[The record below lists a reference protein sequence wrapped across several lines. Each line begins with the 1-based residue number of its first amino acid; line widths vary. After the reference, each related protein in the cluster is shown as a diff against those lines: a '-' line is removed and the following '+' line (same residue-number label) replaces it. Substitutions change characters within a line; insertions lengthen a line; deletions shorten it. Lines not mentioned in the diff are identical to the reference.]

1 MFWPEFELNILYS
14 LICFIFFFWVG
25 FLLFSHRGQ
34 AAKLFCKFQILRFFC
49 FFFFFYFFVFFCF
62 LFFFLCFFLLFIFFV
77 FFCLFVFPFVF
88 WENGAVQFQES
99 YHHST
104 MLQCYGIT
112 EQMLIS
118 CTADKDVPGN
128 TGLDIIAGSCICPKR
143 PLMALLSL
151 LSLRSLAYNMV
162 MMIVVRKE
170 NQKAMRKARQ
180 SLYTP

>member
-1 MFWPEFELNILYS
+1 
-14 LICFIFFFWVG
+14 
-25 FLLFSHRGQ
+25 
-34 AAKLFCKFQILRFFC
+34 
-49 FFFFFYFFVFFCF
+49 
-62 LFFFLCFFLLFIFFV
+62 
-77 FFCLFVFPFVF
+77 
-88 WENGAVQFQES
+88 
-99 YHHST
+99 

-151 LSLRSLAYNMV
+151 LSLAYNMV

-170 NQKAMRKARQ
+170 NQKARRKARQ